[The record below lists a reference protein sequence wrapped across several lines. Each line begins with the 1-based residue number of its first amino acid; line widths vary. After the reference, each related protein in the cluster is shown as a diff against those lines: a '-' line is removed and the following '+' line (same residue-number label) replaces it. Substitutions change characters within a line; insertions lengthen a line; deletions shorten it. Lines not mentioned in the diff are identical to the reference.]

1 MSHLTRIPTTI
12 ATAITVCLCTAA
24 VLRAADGDR
33 SSDRSDVWRHAVA
46 IQGGLPLLDVWI
58 GRDGPW
64 RFALDTGAEGST
76 VSRELAIRLNLPVLG
91 ALEQHTV
98 NGVGRTALVRVAE
111 LTLGREGPVTSADA
125 GVSDLAAIRQ
135 VAPGLD
141 GVLGSDVLSGF
152 DYVIDYQASRLT
164 LVRGEG
170 EGPSTRGGVE
180 LPLRFDRHRP
190 VVLWPMPQGP
200 LGAAPMPLVLDTGA
214 SALVVDA
221 LEADRFPC
229 IANTSESVLLETHT
243 GRRTVQSCQAG
254 ALRVGPG
261 RLTGLRLVA
270 TPWPTGIERLD
281 RGLLPASA
289 FARVY
294 VSTRRNSLVVWPR

>member
-1 MSHLTRIPTTI
+1 MSHLTRVAVTV
-12 ATAITVCLCTAA
+12 TAWVCTVAMPHGAA
-24 VLRAADGDR
+24 PNR
-33 SSDRSDVWRHAVA
+33 SGDRSDVWRQALA
-46 IQGGLPLLDVWI
+46 IQGGLPLVDVWI

-111 LTLGREGPVTSADA
+111 LTLGRDGPVTSADA
-125 GVSDLAAIRQ
+125 GVGDLAAMRQ

-141 GVLGSDVLSGF
+141 GVLGGDVLSGF
-152 DYVIDYQASRLT
+152 DYVIDYEASRLT
-164 LVRGEG
+164 LVRGEAD
-170 EGPSTRGGVE
+170 GPSSRGGVE
-180 LPLRFDRHRP
+180 LPLRFDRRRP
-190 VVLWPMPQGP
+190 VVLWPMPHGP
-200 LGAAPMPLVLDTGA
+200 LGGAPLPLVLDTGA

-221 LEADRFPC
+221 LEAERFPC
-229 IANTSESVLLETHT
+229 LANTSESVLLETHT
-243 GRRTVQSCQAG
+243 GRRKVHSCQAG
-254 ALRVGPG
+254 ALRVGSG
-261 RLTGLRLVA
+261 RVTGLRLVA

-294 VSTRRNSLVVWPR
+294 VSTRRNALVVWPR